1 MEMMT
6 KERNEFSGFVE
17 GRQVECVISYDD
29 SKFYSIKR
37 SAMETIAKVLTEWKE

>member
-17 GRQVECVISYDD
+17 GR
-29 SKFYSIKR
+29 R
-37 SAMETIAKVLTEWKE
+37 TAMETIARVLTEWKE